1 MGMNDA
7 QRREIDEAVVA
18 GNRALTALNRTE
30 KCLDSA
36 SVFGLWDIFGG
47 GMFSSMMKHSKIGDA
62 QRCLEE
68 AQMELRA
75 FSRELE
81 DVQFYSEISV
91 KFDGVTE
98 FIDIF
103 CDNIFADVMVQN
115 KIEQSK
121 RNVKETKQQV
131 QMAIRKLQ
139 DMRIG

>member
-1 MGMNDA
+1 MGMSDA
-7 QRREIDEAVVA
+7 QRREIDEAIVA

-36 SVFGLWDIFGG
+36 SAFGLWDIFGG

-62 QRCLEE
+62 QKCLEE
-68 AQMELRA
+68 AQAELRA

-121 RNVKETKQQV
+121 RKVKETKQQV

>member
-7 QRREIDEAVVA
+7 QRREIDEAIVA
-18 GNRALTALNRTE
+18 GNRALTALNKTE
-30 KCLDSA
+30 KCLDNASA
-36 SVFGLWDIFGG
+36 FGLWDIFGG

-62 QRCLEE
+62 QKCLED
-68 AQMELRA
+68 AQRELRA

-103 CDNIFADVMVQN
+103 CDNIFCGRDGS
-115 KIEQSK
+115 E
-121 RNVKETKQQV
+121 
-131 QMAIRKLQ
+131 
-139 DMRIG
+139 